1 MSAQNHPQAG
11 ENPKGIEHPGVIDF
25 LAFDAASQRV
35 LLVMVERRPWNEP
48 ELQLFQLQEKLNA
61 YLSFILDG
69 EMEEA
74 YPQFARKPVLL
85 RFECAAPPVD
95 QVLDFLQIVHD
106 QTALQGIDFEVEVM
120 GGGCGC
126 GKPGSGCSS
135 AQSSE
140 VEPAGRRDP
149 A

>member
-1 MSAQNHPQAG
+1 MSAQNYPQSS

-25 LAFDAASQRV
+25 LAFDTASQRV
-35 LLVMVERRPWNEP
+35 LLVMVERRPWSEP

-69 EMEEA
+69 EMDES
-74 YPQFARKPVLL
+74 YPQFAQKPVLL

-120 GGGCGC
+120 GGTCGC
-126 GKPGSGCSS
+126 GKPGSECSS
-135 AQSSE
+135 SAE
-140 VEPAGRRDP
+140 
-149 A
+149 

>member
-69 EMEEA
+69 EMEES

-126 GKPGSGCSS
+126 GKPGSECSS
-135 AQSSE
+135 AQSPE
-140 VEPAGRRDP
+140 VAPAGRRDP

>member
-1 MSAQNHPQAG
+1 MSTQNQPQTV
-11 ENPKGIEHPGVIDF
+11 ESPKGIEHPGVIDF

-35 LLVMVERRPWNEP
+35 LLVMVERRPWSDP
-48 ELQLFQLQEKLNA
+48 ELQLFQLQEKINA

-74 YPQFARKPVLL
+74 YPQFVRKRVLL

-95 QVLDFLQIVHD
+95 RVLDFLQIVHD

-120 GGGCGC
+120 GGACGC
-126 GKPGSGCSS
+126 GK
-135 AQSSE
+135 ASSE
-140 VEPAGRRDP
+140 CASPK
-149 A
+149 

>member
-69 EMEEA
+69 EMEES

-126 GKPGSGCSS
+126 GKPGSECSS